1 MKTETTDDEGGM
13 DDEEDDDP
21 DIQGLKLI
29 YNEVLK
35 RSLFRKWLKQLV
47 IFALSSQNFNELNFI
62 EYFLGAVKRYLRE
75 HCDYTFQT
83 LQ

>member
-35 RSLFRKWLKQLV
+35 RSLFRK
-47 IFALSSQNFNELNFI
+47 
-62 EYFLGAVKRYLRE
+62 
-75 HCDYTFQT
+75 
-83 LQ
+83 